1 MKIRKLLGYGL
12 VAAVVLANMGL
23 ANTVRAAS
31 NLRVYDWA
39 GYDNPAFYK
48 PYMDKYQKKPGFSIF
63 AEEEEARAKMKAGF
77 KVDLVHPC
85 SYNANRW
92 RNEGLI
98 QPIDASKL
106 KNYKNLNAKY
116 RNLPG
121 FTVDGKVYIIPYDI
135 GQTALTYNADKV
147 PASDVTTLQ
156 AFVNPK
162 YKGKI
167 SIPDNFTDW
176 LSLGLLATG
185 TKGWDGITSPDD
197 PRYKKA
203 IAWLRQAHKNNK
215 FYWTDGPTL
224 AAAMKTGEV
233 VMAWAWNE
241 TPIALRDAGLNV
253 KMNRDTKEG
262 FSGYVCGYVWAKSS
276 TASPEQVYD
285 FLDAV
290 ISTETTMP
298 MVANF
303 GYAHSNDV
311 GFKSLSKDVLAKSVV
326 SNPEKYVNRIA
337 FQTPMPDDVVK
348 FMNDDFNKIKSGN

>member
-162 YKGKI
+162 YKG
-167 SIPDNFTDW
+167 
-176 LSLGLLATG
+176 
-185 TKGWDGITSPDD
+185 
-197 PRYKKA
+197 
-203 IAWLRQAHKNNK
+203 
-215 FYWTDGPTL
+215 
-224 AAAMKTGEV
+224 
-233 VMAWAWNE
+233 
-241 TPIALRDAGLNV
+241 
-253 KMNRDTKEG
+253 
-262 FSGYVCGYVWAKSS
+262 
-276 TASPEQVYD
+276 
-285 FLDAV
+285 
-290 ISTETTMP
+290 
-298 MVANF
+298 
-303 GYAHSNDV
+303 
-311 GFKSLSKDVLAKSVV
+311 
-326 SNPEKYVNRIA
+326 
-337 FQTPMPDDVVK
+337 
-348 FMNDDFNKIKSGN
+348 